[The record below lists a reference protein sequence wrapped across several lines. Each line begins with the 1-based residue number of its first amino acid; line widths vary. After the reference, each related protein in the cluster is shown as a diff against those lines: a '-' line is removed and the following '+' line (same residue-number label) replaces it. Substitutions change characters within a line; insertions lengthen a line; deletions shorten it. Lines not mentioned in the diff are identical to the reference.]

1 MCDLGHGICHTP
13 VKQLCSS
20 FFEKLFYRTQHM
32 PFRNNSVKQNG
43 LKGQKLKEEVTK
55 TAHVQMLLAI
65 GIMCARL

>member
-1 MCDLGHGICHTP
+1 
-13 VKQLCSS
+13 
-20 FFEKLFYRTQHM
+20 M